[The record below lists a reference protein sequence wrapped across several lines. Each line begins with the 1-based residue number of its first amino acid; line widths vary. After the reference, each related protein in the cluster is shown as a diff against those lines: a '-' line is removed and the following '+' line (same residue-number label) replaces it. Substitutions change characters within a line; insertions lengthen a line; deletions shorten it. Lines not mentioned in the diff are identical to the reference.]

1 MKKNVGTIEI
11 VYNQE
16 LESDIERIVK
26 IIELNSSLF
35 AGYQNKTLDLTNTK
49 ESTENRINV
58 TDFDYFF
65 DNLLMAYLNTEDI
78 KESLKTPELLPALY
92 TQMLIKEQQEK
103 DQSEIFLEVTFPED
117 ILLFLVASKYYDL
130 NTQFHEFSY
139 FIRYH
144 NNKKEIM
151 DWLKESQRFPTYNY
165 LLDIATNYLKEND
178 PSFFNH
184 MKEIIKKAT
193 SDNFDLIKS
202 KSKSKKNLKI
212 DSMNAEE
219 LERTFIDFL
228 EAIKAPAEWK
238 EIYTYLK
245 ENNLITYTNEKHQS
259 AVIMENGIRQVI
271 VSDDNTLDTF
281 ISLVHE
287 FVHYVAI
294 EKSNNNMPFSLREFP
309 SLYFEKI
316 AAIYLVS
323 IGYNEDIVENTIK
336 TRNDNNYNLYKG
348 LFGIITDILRYN
360 KKGPITLEEK
370 ADFNRQV
377 DQILVTT
384 ISDLNQILKD
394 AGADSKTLEALEPK
408 VIDYEEAA
416 KEMCDFDISMFIQK
430 GLLVL
435 NGYQYLTD
443 NQLAEAVIDKGNEE
457 TTDKMIYVTE
467 NLGEFDI
474 DKIISYFELESIY
487 EEEGNKEK
495 IKSHNQNKDS

>member
-26 IIELNSSLF
+26 IIELNQFLF

-49 ESTENRINV
+49 ESSKNRISI

-65 DNLLMAYLNTEDI
+65 DNLLMAYLNAEDI

-103 DQSEIFLEVTFPED
+103 DSSEIFLEVTVPD
-117 ILLFLVASKYYDL
+117 DVLYFLVASKYYDL
-130 NTQFHEFSY
+130 NTQFHEFSC
-139 FIRYH
+139 FIKYH
-144 NNKKEIM
+144 NNQKEIM
-151 DWLKESQRFPTYNY
+151 DWLKESQRFPVYNY

-178 PSFFNH
+178 ASFFNH

-193 SDNFDLIKS
+193 SDNFRLIKN
-202 KSKSKKNLKI
+202 KNEKDLKL
-212 DSMNAEE
+212 DSMNLEE
-219 LERTFIDFL
+219 LEKNFINFL

-238 EIYTYLK
+238 EIYNYLK

-259 AVIMENGIRQVI
+259 AVIMENGIRKVI
-271 VSDDNTLDTF
+271 VSNDNTLDTF

-294 EKSNNNMPFSLREFP
+294 EKSNNDMPFSLREFP

-336 TRNDNNYNLYKG
+336 TRNDNNYDLYKG

-394 AGADSKTLEALEPK
+394 AGVDSKTLESLEPK

-416 KEMCDFDISMFIQK
+416 KEMCDLDISMFIQK

-457 TTDKMIYVTE
+457 TTDKMIFVTE
-467 NLGEFDI
+467 NLGKFDI

-487 EEEGNKEK
+487 EEENKEK